1 MRMPSS
7 WLHRSC
13 DSLARSVFLRAGF
26 CQPFS
31 SVFLGVFLL
40 YERFFSVL
48 GDFAKFF
55 LCFLFLSVSSK
66 VWSTCLALRWTAS
79 RLRWT
84 RTVPRSP
91 RAVNP
96 PPRPHQSPLLRPP
109 LLPRPLRSPSQ
120 RRLCLRPFAKL
131 FSSRSL
137 RCWRLFGKTE
147 RQIIPTVRPTIDL
160 FTDTA
165 TILN

>member
-7 WLHRSC
+7 WLHRLC
-13 DSLARSVFLRAGF
+13 DSLARSVFLRARF

-48 GDFAKFF
+48 GDSAK
-55 LCFLFLSVSSK
+55 S
-66 VWSTCLALRWTAS
+66 A
-79 RLRWT
+79 
-84 RTVPRSP
+84 
-91 RAVNP
+91 P

-109 LLPRPLRSPSQ
+109 LLPSPLRSPSQ
-120 RRLCLRPFAKL
+120 RRLCLRPFPKL

-165 TILN
+165 AILN